1 MKKYIMCTIAAVLSA
16 TMVLPLF
23 ADNVISTKNAQLRPD
38 FTITVDGS
46 EKNFKSATGE
56 AAYPILYQDSTYLP
70 LRAIG
75 ELIGKNV
82 NWDESTK
89 TITISGTRTST
100 STNTDNPDIGTK
112 TIQIQERPDFTIK
125 IDNATKTFYSATGEQ
140 IYPILYNGSTYLPL
154 RAIGQIMNKEVTWN
168 GSTKVVGLNGSSTVT
183 DADSFG
189 NQQTTNITVT
199 KAKEIALNHA
209 GLKENEV
216 NFIRAELEHDDDGKV
231 FDIEFYTNKGEYD
244 YEINSKTG
252 AIISFDYDVDNWT
265 RPTTP
270 TDTTT
275 TITVEKAKEIAL
287 NHAGLTASSVS
298 FIKAQLDYDDGI
310 KVYEIEFYNSNKEY
324 DYEIN
329 AATGA
334 IISFDYDVENWT
346 RPTTPTDTTTT
357 ITSEQAK
364 QIAFNHAGVNASNVY
379 GLKVELDYDD
389 GQKKYEVEFK
399 SGRMEYDYKINAN
412 TGTIIGYDSEYDD

>member
-16 TMVLPLF
+16 TMILPLF
-23 ADNVISTKNAQLRPD
+23 ADTVISAKDAQLRPD

-100 STNTDNPDIGTK
+100 STNTDNPDVGTK
-112 TIQIQERPDFTIK
+112 TIQVQERPDFTIK
-125 IDNATKTFYSATGEQ
+125 IDNSTKTFYSATGEQ

-154 RAIGQIMNKEVTWN
+154 RAVGQIMNKEVTWN
-168 GSTKVVGLNGSSTVT
+168 GDTKVVGLNGNSTVT

-189 NQQTTNITVT
+189 TTGGNQQTITNPTTTTITVE
-199 KAKEIALNHA
+199 KAKEIAINHA
-209 GLKENEV
+209 GLTASSV
-216 NFIRAELEHDDDGKV
+216 SFIKSQLDYDNGVKV
-231 FDIEFYTNKGEYD
+231 YEIEFYNSNKEYD
-244 YEINSKTG
+244 YEINATTG
-252 AIISFDYDVDNWT
+252 AIVSFDYDVENWS
-265 RPTTP
+265 RPTTTP

-287 NHAGLTASSVS
+287 NHAGVS
-298 FIKAQLDYDDGI
+298 
-310 KVYEIEFYNSNKEY
+310 
-324 DYEIN
+324 
-329 AATGA
+329 
-334 IISFDYDVENWT
+334 
-346 RPTTPTDTTTT
+346 
-357 ITSEQAK
+357 
-364 QIAFNHAGVNASNVY
+364 ASNAY
-379 GLKVELDYDD
+379 GLKVELDYDH
-389 GQKKYEVEFK
+389 GQKEYEVEFK

-412 TGTIIGYDSEYDD
+412 TGAIIGYNSEYDD

>member
-209 GLKENEV
+209 GL
-216 NFIRAELEHDDDGKV
+216 
-231 FDIEFYTNKGEYD
+231 
-244 YEINSKTG
+244 
-252 AIISFDYDVDNWT
+252 
-265 RPTTP
+265 
-270 TDTTT
+270 
-275 TITVEKAKEIAL
+275 
-287 NHAGLTASSVS
+287 TASSVS

-412 TGTIIGYDSEYDD
+412 TGAIIGYDSEYDD

>member
-23 ADNVISTKNAQLRPD
+23 ADNVIDTKSAQLRPD

-89 TITISGTRTST
+89 TITISGTRDTVS
-100 STNTDNPDIGTK
+100 SNTDNPNVGTK
-112 TIQIQERPDFTIK
+112 TIQVQERPDFTII
-125 IDNATKTFYSATGEQ
+125 IDNSKKTFYSATGEE

-154 RAIGQIMNKEVTWN
+154 RAIGQIMNKDVTWN
-168 GSTKVVGLNGSSTVT
+168 GDSKVVGLNSDTTVT
-183 DADSFG
+183 DADSFESQQSG
-189 NQQTTNITVT
+189 NIISGD

-209 GLKENEV
+209 GLKVSDVKIVKVKLNYNSNVKYYEV
-216 NFIRAELEHDDDGKV
+216 
-231 FDIEFYTNKGEYD
+231 EFYNSNKEYD
-244 YEINSKTG
+244 YEINATTG
-252 AIISFDYDVDNWT
+252 AIISFDYDIENWT
-265 RPTTP
+265 HPTTS

-275 TITVEKAKEIAL
+275 AITVEKAKEITL
-287 NHAGLTASSVS
+287 NHAGLKSSDVS
-298 FIKAQLDYDDGI
+298 FIKAQLDYDDGV

-329 AATGA
+329 ATTGA
-334 IISFDYDVENWT
+334 IVSFDYDVENWT
-346 RPTTPTDTTTT
+346 RPTTSTTAT
-357 ITSEQAK
+357 ITSEKAK
-364 QIAFNHAGVNASNVY
+364 EIAFNHAGVSAANVY
-379 GLKVELDYDD
+379 GLKVELDTDD
-389 GQKKYEVEFK
+389 GQKEYEVEFK
-399 SGRMEYDYKINAN
+399 SGRIEYEYKINAN
-412 TGTIIGYDSEYDD
+412 TGAIISYDSEYDD